1 MSDEVLKASLEG
13 ISGLVTRHPIYRLI
27 SSWNDKFGYNS
38 TSGSGF
44 RYGLKWLYD
53 DMTMR
58 YFFEDELN
66 HITNLNP
73 DILRSRFQAGKLA
86 SIFKPTE
93 KTYTSFPRHEVEDPW
108 HMIDFSKFI
117 KYASSRPNPKKPYIL
132 DKAGF
137 PLLYHRLILMT
148 DMVHDSCSVTVM
160 LKISQQHQ
168 CT

>member
-1 MSDEVLKASLEG
+1 MGGNGRIALDQGPMKYEEQILWNIYKGKDRSDHE
-13 ISGLVTRHPIYRLI
+13 
-27 SSWNDKFGYNS
+27 
-38 TSGSGF
+38 
-44 RYGLKWLYD
+44 

-86 SIFKPTE
+86 SIFKPKA
-93 KTYTSFPRHEVEDPW
+93 KTYSSFPRRDVEDPW

-137 PLLYHRLILMT
+137 LLL
-148 DMVHDSCSVTVM
+148 C
-160 LKISQQHQ
+160 HQ
-168 CT
+168 LQ